1 MKKFFWV
8 FVVLF
13 ISTVVSVSA
22 YLANQSDEQKNR
34 IVVNGIE
41 NLTFMNEISED
52 HYLLFYPSDSRTS
65 QESTLVK
72 EVAKT
77 GKTIKEYEV
86 YDDTIRRINVHQKP
100 TNPNELYISFFG
112 EAVIE
117 NWYYMYDI
125 QKRSFKKVDLPYF
138 KYDTGVDHIMHYGP
152 DVLLQN
158 LVSHKT
164 GDQNLNEET
173 GNFQMSITNDTEQKS
188 YETNYKLVPLWSP
201 LLELGNKIIYAGNG
215 EENNLG
221 AAKGAIVLIDR
232 KTSETVYMDFGQ
244 KSSQFYTVYGTENH
258 AYIISNKG
266 KMFVLNQDLT
276 FKEYDTF
283 KSVPAQD
290 SYFTDS
296 SGTLLIDQD
305 RALHFVY
312 SEQDGPVLGL
322 LSLKGEPTFSPMDK
336 PYIQSDMN
344 YRILY
349 RDTQQGEIY
358 MIESDGE
365 EKGNLLVIDH
375 KTFDLVYKIPV
386 EYDHLLDFV
395 VKK

>member
-1 MKKFFWV
+1 MKKTV
-8 FVVLF
+8 ILAVL
-13 ISTVVSVSA
+13 IVCILGSVSA
-22 YLANQSDEQKNR
+22 YLAAKSSEQKKR
-34 IVVNGIE
+34 VVVNGVE
-41 NLTFMNEISED
+41 NLAFMNEIPED
-52 HYLLFYPSDSRTS
+52 HYLLFYPSDVRAS
-65 QESTLVK
+65 QEFVLVK
-72 EVAKT
+72 EVSET
-77 GKTIKEYEV
+77 GEIIKEYEV
-86 YDDTIRRINVHQKP
+86 HDDAFRRMKVHQKP
-100 TNPNELYISFFG
+100 ANPNELYISFFG

-117 NWYYMYDI
+117 NCYYTYDT
-125 QKRSFKKVDLPYF
+125 QKRTFKKVDLAYF

-188 YETNYKLVPLWSP
+188 YETEYELIPLWSP
-201 LLELGNKIIYAGNG
+201 LLELGNKIIYAGIG
-215 EENNLG
+215 EEDNQG
-221 AAKGAIVLIDR
+221 VAKGAIGLIDR
-232 KTSETVYMDFGQ
+232 KTGQTIYMDFGQ

-258 AYIISNKG
+258 AYIISNEG

-296 SGTLLIDQD
+296 GGNLLIDQD

-312 SEQDGPVLGL
+312 SEQNGPTLGL
-322 LSLKGEPTFSPMDK
+322 LTFKGEPAFSPMNK
-336 PYIQSDMN
+336 SYIQPDMN

-349 RDTQQGEIY
+349 QDTEQGEIY
-358 MIESDGE
+358 MVESDGE
-365 EKGNLLVIDH
+365 EKGNLLVIDS
-375 KTFDLVYKIPV
+375 KTFDLVHKISI

-395 VKK
+395 VKR